1 MAILRKNEAYWS
13 DKDDRWHIYVQA
25 NGVRR
30 HFVSTVG
37 VSSRKGKLQAE
48 RKADKWLEEQLND
61 ENVKVEVLFD
71 RWIESLKDR
80 TQTAYWTQY
89 EGYGR
94 CWIKPRI
101 GSKRMSKLTEAD
113 LDRIL
118 AAAYQR
124 GLARKTLQNIRSC
137 LSAFLKY
144 ARKCKATALVAD
156 DIIIPRNAPVG
167 KKEYLTPEEV
177 TIVFSSDET
186 SFRGLPRPDFY
197 INLYRFLLFE
207 GLRPGEA
214 LGLKWAD
221 IDEDHYEIKR
231 AYNAQSEITTGKNE
245 NAHRRHSLS
254 SYSRALLDS
263 QKKLLR
269 ECGILSPFV
278 FPRKDGNP
286 TKQRAALKAWER
298 YCEHNQINPIS
309 LYELRHT
316 NYSLNK
322 DMPEA
327 YKKMLFGHSA
337 KFNGDAVYDHEIAG
351 DLETAAKMN
360 EAAFMR
366 IITKA

>member
-1 MAILRKNEAYWS
+1 MANLRKNEAYWS
-13 DKDDRWHIYVQA
+13 DKDERWHIYVQA

-48 RKADKWLEEQLND
+48 RKADKWLEEQLSD
-61 ENVKVEVLFD
+61 ENQKVEVLYD
-71 RWIESLKDR
+71 KWIESLKER

-94 CWIKPRI
+94 CWIKPAI

-118 AAAYQR
+118 AAAYQH

-144 ARKCKATALVAD
+144 ARKCKATTLVAD

-167 KKEYLTPEEV
+167 KKECLTPDEV
-177 TIVFSSDET
+177 STVFTSDET
-186 SFRGLPRPDFY
+186 TFRGITRPDFY

-221 IDEDHYEIKR
+221 IDEDGYEIKR
-231 AYNAQSEITTGKNE
+231 AYNAQSEITQGKND
-245 NAHRRHSLS
+245 NARRRHSLS
-254 SYSRALLDS
+254 AYSRELLDA

-269 ECGILSPFV
+269 EYGILSPFV
-278 FPRKDGNP
+278 FPRKDGTP

-298 YCEHNQINPIS
+298 YCEHNKINHIS

-322 DMPEA
+322 AMPEA

-351 DLETAAKMN
+351 DLEYAAKMN
-360 EAAFMR
+360 EAAFLK
-366 IITKA
+366 IIKKA